1 MGESEDSEKPAQ
13 MNLPLDD
20 PCALRSGSDE
30 VKPGKGVR
38 RTAREP
44 LEWKVFLAVGLL
56 LPSILRRPH

>member
-30 VKPGKGVR
+30 VKPGKGPDKPPGSHLSGR
-38 RTAREP
+38 C
-44 LEWKVFLAVGLL
+44 F
-56 LPSILRRPH
+56 